1 MSFIAMNRFK
11 VRPGSEADFENVWKE
26 RESRLNEL

>member
-11 VRPGSEADFENVWKE
+11 VRLGSEADFETVWRTGKAA
-26 RESRLNEL
+26 